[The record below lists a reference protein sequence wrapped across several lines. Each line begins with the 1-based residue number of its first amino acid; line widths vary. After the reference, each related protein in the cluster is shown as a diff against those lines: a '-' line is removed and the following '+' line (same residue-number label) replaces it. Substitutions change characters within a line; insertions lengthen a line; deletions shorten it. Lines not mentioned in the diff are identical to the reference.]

1 MQTLKFFS
9 VIFVYLILLGGHA
22 AVSNADNFE
31 RGLFAAEIGDYATA
45 ISEWKPLAE
54 QGDALSQYNLGLLYG
69 NEGPFQNFKESFYWY
84 RKSATQGVLEAQYRV
99 GVAYSLGQG
108 VDDNPMAGLMWL
120 TISLIGGN
128 EKAAHLKNIL
138 AGFMNDNQ
146 PQQDSE
152 KIANSLALECIR
164 NDFEDC
170 YPEESNLEIK
180 KV

>member
-1 MQTLKFFS
+1 M
-9 VIFVYLILLGGHA
+9 
-22 AVSNADNFE
+22 
-31 RGLFAAEIGDYATA
+31 
-45 ISEWKPLAE
+45 
-54 QGDALSQYNLGLLYG
+54 
-69 NEGPFQNFKESFYWY
+69 
-84 RKSATQGVLEAQYRV
+84 EAQYRV